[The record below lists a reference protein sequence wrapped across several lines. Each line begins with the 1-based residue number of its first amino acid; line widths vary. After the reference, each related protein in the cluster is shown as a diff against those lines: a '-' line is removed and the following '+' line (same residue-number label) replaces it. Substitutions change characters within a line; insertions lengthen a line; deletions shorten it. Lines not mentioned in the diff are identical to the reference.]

1 MPIKIGHASKDENNT
16 YTNGKAG
23 DQTKKEVCTREWYS
37 KPWEFVLR
45 PTSSTIAEK
54 MAKACE
60 AGCANNKIGYDQ
72 NQRNTLNTQAA
83 KVGYDLSKITTACET
98 DCSAFMAV
106 CAIAAGVN
114 LSYGSNGPTTSTIK
128 SAFKNT
134 GKFTVLTDSK
144 YLTSDNYL
152 KRGDVLVKPGSHTV
166 MALQNGS
173 KAGQDNGGGSGNGG
187 NTKKYYPKYTGSSS
201 SLTDALKAVG
211 ETDTSLAHRKKI
223 AAANG
228 IAGYT
233 GTAAQNTK
241 MLSLLKSG
249 QLVKA

>member
-1 MPIKIGHASKDENNT
+1 
-16 YTNGKAG
+16 
-23 DQTKKEVCTREWYS
+23 
-37 KPWEFVLR
+37 
-45 PTSSTIAEK
+45 

-98 DCSAFMAV
+98 D

-173 KAGQDNGGGSGNGG
+173 KAGQDNGGGSGG
-187 NTKKYYPKYTGSSS
+187 NTTKYYPKYTGLSS